1 VIKIEEFLNV
11 DMRVGKIVSVEE
23 HEGARKPM
31 YKLRV
36 DLGPEIGE
44 RGIVAGIR
52 GFYEKEELLGRH
64 VICVVNLEP
73 KMIAGAES
81 NGMLLAAE
89 DENTIALLEPDKEL
103 KPGSKIH

>member
-1 VIKIEEFLNV
+1 MINISEFLNV
-11 DMRVGKIVSVEE
+11 DLRVGRIVSAED

-44 RGIVAGIR
+44 RGIIAGIKE
-52 GFYEKEELLGRH
+52 FYTKEELIDKY

-73 KMIAGAES
+73 KTIAGAES

-89 DENTIALLEPDKEL
+89 DNETIALLAPDKIMS
-103 KPGSKIH
+103 PGSKIH